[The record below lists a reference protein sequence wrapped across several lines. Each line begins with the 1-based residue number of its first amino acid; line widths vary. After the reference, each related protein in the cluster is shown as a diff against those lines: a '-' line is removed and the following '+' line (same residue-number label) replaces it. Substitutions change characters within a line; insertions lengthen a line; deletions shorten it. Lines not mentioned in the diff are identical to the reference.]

1 MPNDP
6 QDTQGWTQYQRM
18 VLSELERHEEKQ
30 DTLQRELTDL
40 RLLVASL
47 KTELNQNTTSIKNLS
62 DQIRSFEQNA
72 ASQQTDITL
81 LKYKIGL
88 VASAISTGVTL
99 LSQVVMKLLEHGG

>member
-1 MPNDP
+1 MSNEPP
-6 QDTQGWTQYQRM
+6 ESQGWTQYQRM

-30 DTLQRELTDL
+30 DTFQRDLTDL

-47 KTELNQNTTSIKNLS
+47 KTELNQNTSSIKNLS
-62 DQIRSFEQNA
+62 DQIRNFEQNA
-72 ASQQTDITL
+72 ANQQTDITL

-99 LSQVVMKLLEHGG
+99 LSQVVMKLLEHSN

>member
-1 MPNDP
+1 MS
-6 QDTQGWTQYQRM
+6 QDSQESQSWTQYQRM

-30 DTLQRELTDL
+30 DTFQRDLTDL

-47 KTELNQNTTSIKNLS
+47 KTELNQNTSSIKNLS
-62 DQIRSFEQNA
+62 DQIRNFEQNA
-72 ASQQTDITL
+72 ANQQTDITL

-99 LSQVVMKLLEHGG
+99 LSQVVMKLLEHAN